1 MIEILGFIMFLI
13 GAGGMDSTGKGY
25 VIAIIFVLVGMFLM
39 FVGGAITDTLE
50 RKRRRRKY
58 ERTGEI

>member
-1 MIEILGFIMFLI
+1 MEILGFVLFLI

-25 VIAIIFVLVGMFLM
+25 IAAVVFVLVGMFLM
-39 FVGGAITDTLE
+39 FVGGTITDELE
-50 RKRRRRKY
+50 RKRRRRH